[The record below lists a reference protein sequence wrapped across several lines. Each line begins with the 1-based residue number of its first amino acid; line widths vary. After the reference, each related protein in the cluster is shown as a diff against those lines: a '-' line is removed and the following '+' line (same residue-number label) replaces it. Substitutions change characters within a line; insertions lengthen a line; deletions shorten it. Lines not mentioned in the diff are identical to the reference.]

1 MRFVRKSIV
10 IQYKFQ
16 LIVAVILEAETSN
29 LVIPVIYFRSHDK
42 LIYTTSLNRLGHL
55 RFSHTFDFRIIKI
68 KISIRIFKLWSKFN
82 LQIYN
87 TNAGCRLATSPIN
100 NGLIIF

>member
-29 LVIPVIYFRSHDK
+29 LVI
-42 LIYTTSLNRLGHL
+42 L
-55 RFSHTFDFRIIKI
+55 
-68 KISIRIFKLWSKFN
+68 
-82 LQIYN
+82 
-87 TNAGCRLATSPIN
+87 
-100 NGLIIF
+100 